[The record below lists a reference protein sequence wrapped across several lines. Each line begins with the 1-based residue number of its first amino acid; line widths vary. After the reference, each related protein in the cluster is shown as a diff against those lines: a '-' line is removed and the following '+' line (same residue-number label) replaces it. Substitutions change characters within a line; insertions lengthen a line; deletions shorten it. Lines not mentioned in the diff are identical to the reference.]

1 MFTDKFYARFD
12 TRHKF
17 LVYENDTPVYGKEL
31 QKAMERQYPN
41 LSLDER
47 KDSFRHDLDD
57 AFRDYAK
64 ACHIKVRYDL
74 FTEEMKEHLRT
85 LNPAPYL
92 CEIQKMTRKEL
103 FLMFRDADIN
113 TLYDVASLIFSYVE
127 ENDPHED

>member
-1 MFTDKFYARFD
+1 MFTDTFYARFD

-17 LVYENDTPVYGKEL
+17 LVYENDTPLYGKEL

-47 KDSFRHDLDD
+47 RDAFRQDIDD
-57 AFRDYAK
+57 AFREYAK
-64 ACHIKVRYDL
+64 VCHIKVRYDL

-85 LNPAPYL
+85 FNPAPYL

-113 TLYDVASLIFSYVE
+113 TLYNVASLIFSYVE